1 MEKITFEKALKLH
14 SEIEEL
20 KKKIKDLSDGCWS
33 KCEITL
39 GTGNYSMNN
48 EIKRSITLKDDIG
61 LKLGEAFR
69 NIISER
75 ISELEKEFE
84 SL

>member
-1 MEKITFEKALKLH
+1 M
-14 SEIEEL
+14 
-20 KKKIKDLSDGCWS
+20 KKKLKTLSDGYWS

-39 GTGNYSMNN
+39 GTGDYNMNN

-61 LKLGEAFR
+61 LKLGEAFN
-69 NIISER
+69 NIITER